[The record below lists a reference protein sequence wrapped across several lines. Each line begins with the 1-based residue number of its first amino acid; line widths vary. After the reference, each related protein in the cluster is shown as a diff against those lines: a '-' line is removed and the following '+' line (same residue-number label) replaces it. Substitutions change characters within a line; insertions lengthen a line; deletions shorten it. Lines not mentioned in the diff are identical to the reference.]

1 MSSRLRRI
9 ATCTAI
15 ALGLAVI
22 WALALWLQYEYITWL
37 RG

>member
-9 ATCTAI
+9 ATCTAVT
-15 ALGLAVI
+15 LGLAAI
-22 WALALWLQYEYITWL
+22 WALAPWLQYEYNTWL